1 MSADTELSIDVRN
14 FPPSGPN
21 AELRPMM
28 FGGPGNPLALVEIV
42 GETEVVITLAN
53 LAENDEIA
61 DQIRAVI
68 ELLELVLGEDVEG
81 KAAAEL
87 ERMRAEGRE

>member
-1 MSADTELSIDVRN
+1 
-14 FPPSGPN
+14 
-21 AELRPMM
+21 
-28 FGGPGNPLALVEIV
+28 NPLALVEIV
-42 GETEVVITLAN
+42 GEAEVVITLAN

-87 ERMRAEGRE
+87 ERMRAEGEK